1 MKKIL
6 LTIDGSDA
14 SLDAARF
21 LARLPHAESMELT
34 VVTAITETP
43 SRRTFLADGW
53 SESWIARKHDQ
64 AKQSFSKV
72 QEYFQDA
79 DIDWRQVIRQGQPG
93 ETIVA
98 VVKETQPD
106 LVVIGSQGYSTV
118 ARLLQGSVSDYVAT
132 HVPCSVLVVR
142 PNSQFSGRH
151 RLRVAIGCESSQPSE
166 NAVEEFAEFGW
177 ASNSEVRVLSVTD
190 NMDDNEQ
197 PNDAPATEVI
207 ESVVERLNDVASTTQ
222 GHLIHCDH
230 IGDGLVDYIETNQ
243 VDLVVVGETP
253 RSDLG
258 RVLLGST
265 TRFVLRHAPSSVW
278 IARNR
283 SLPGAPIDAVLQ
295 HSTAT

>member
-14 SLDAARF
+14 SFDAARF
-21 LARLPHAESMELT
+21 LARLPHTEAMELT
-34 VVTAITETP
+34 VVTAIAETP
-43 SRRTFLADGW
+43 SRKTFLADGW
-53 SESWIARKHDQ
+53 SESWIARKHHQ
-64 AKQSFSKV
+64 AEQSFSKV
-72 QEYFQDA
+72 QEYFDDA
-79 DIDWRQVIRQGQPG
+79 DIKWRQIIRQGQPG

-98 VVKETQPD
+98 IAKEHRPD
-106 LVVIGSQGYSTV
+106 LLVIGSKGYSTV
-118 ARLLQGSVSDYVAT
+118 ARLLQGSVSDFVAT

-151 RLRVAIGCESSQPSE
+151 RLRVAIGCEPTEPSGK
-166 NAVEEFAEFGW
+166 AVEEFAEFGW
-177 ASNSEVRVLSVTD
+177 ASNTEVRVLSVTD
-190 NMDDNEQ
+190 NMDEAEL
-197 PNDAPATEVI
+197 PHDAPATEVI

-265 TRFVLRHAPSSVW
+265 TRFVLRHSPSSVW
-278 IARNR
+278 IARNQ
-283 SLPGAPIDAVLQ
+283 SISSNPPNAALQ
-295 HSTAT
+295 HSIVT